1 MDEPRFQA
9 FESSRAWDLTGR
21 PRQDAQV
28 FKEFILQARP
38 ITPAR
43 ILLVCGLTGKNSV
56 LHLIL
61 DATIQLS
68 SYLALDSMIHT
79 CQE

>member
-1 MDEPRFQA
+1 MVEPRFQA
-9 FESSRAWDLTGR
+9 FESSSALDLTGC
-21 PRQDAQV
+21 PQQDAWV

-43 ILLVCGLTGKNSV
+43 ILLVCGLTGKNHV

-61 DATIQLS
+61 DATVQLS
-68 SYLALDSMIHT
+68 SNLALDSMIHT